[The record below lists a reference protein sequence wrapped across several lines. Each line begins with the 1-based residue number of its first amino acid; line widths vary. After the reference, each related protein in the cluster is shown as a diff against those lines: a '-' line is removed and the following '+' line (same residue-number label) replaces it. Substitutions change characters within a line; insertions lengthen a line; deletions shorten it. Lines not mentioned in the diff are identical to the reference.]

1 MEALLILAGAVL
13 LVLGWVWLVIAAIRL
28 SVGRMLFAL
37 LAAPLTLLVRGRG
50 YPLWPRLLL
59 LLGIFG
65 VLVGAAQLYLHQP
78 ERLDQLLSGRWAMG
92 APEAS
97 DLQGT
102 IMGQP
107 FAPERIFWRGE
118 DLVFEEGAADRVRRA
133 LTIRFGTA
141 QDLLRE
147 PTIERLPSD
156 DGAWPELILQW
167 YTGALSAPG
176 LRRVTE
182 DYSLSLD
189 LAEPADGPVEGRIH
203 LHLPTIYSTWLTGR
217 IELSAAPE
225 WLHERAKSEQVERL
239 ELHEIAEQAAA
250 DAAKENTRPAPL
262 QWQELSLLALMDE
275 PQLFTGSRVRLTT
288 WSGRTHLGAFK
299 ELSEEERLIL
309 AQARGPHQ
317 IELHFHILDIRKI
330 EARND
335 L

>member
-13 LVLGWVWLVIAAIRL
+13 LVLGWVWLVISAIRL

-50 YPLWPRLLL
+50 YPVWPRLLL
-59 LLGIFG
+59 LLGILG
-65 VLVGAAQLYLHQP
+65 ILLGATQLYQHQP
-78 ERLDQLLSGRWAMG
+78 ERLDQLLSGRWAVS
-92 APEAS
+92 ASAAS

-107 FAPERIFWRGE
+107 FAPERIVWRGE
-118 DLVFEEGAADRVRRA
+118 DLVFEEGPADRVRRA
-133 LTIRFGTA
+133 LTIRFGAA

-167 YTGALSAPG
+167 HTGALSAPG
-176 LRRVTE
+176 LRKVTE
-182 DYSLSLD
+182 GYSLSLD
-189 LAEPADGPVEGRIH
+189 LAEPVDGRVEGRIH

-217 IELSAAPE
+217 IELSSAPA
-225 WLHERAKSEQVERL
+225 WLQERVKTEQLEQL
-239 ELHEIAEQAAA
+239 ELHKVAEQAAA
-250 DAAKENTRPAPL
+250 DATKEKNPQPPL

-275 PQLFTGSRVRLTT
+275 PQLFSGSRVRLTT
-288 WSGRTHLGAFK
+288 WSGRTHLGIFK

-317 IELHFHILDIRKI
+317 IELHFHMLDIRKV